1 MPRTNMLSVILS
13 EAAAARSA
21 AAAESKDPYPH
32 HKTQPRSLR
41 SGHSCPLPL
50 LLLLVLLLTLTL
62 PTQAQDDAR
71 PIALKGGKLLTITH
85 GTIDNGV
92 IVLQA
97 GKIVAVGP
105 SASVNIPANAQIVD
119 ATGMTIYPGLIDSE
133 T

>member
-32 HKTQPRSLR
+32 HKTQPRSLW
-41 SGHSCPLPL
+41 SGHSCPLPLPL
-50 LLLLVLLLTLTL
+50 LLLLVLLLTLT
-62 PTQAQDDAR
+62 QDDAR